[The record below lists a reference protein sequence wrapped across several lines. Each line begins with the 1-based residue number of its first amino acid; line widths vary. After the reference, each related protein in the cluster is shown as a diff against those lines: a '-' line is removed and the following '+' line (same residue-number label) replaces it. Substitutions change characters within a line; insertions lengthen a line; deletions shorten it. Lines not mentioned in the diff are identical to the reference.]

1 MGNKEINEETLLLYV
16 SAYFCCTREMA
27 QILILSAK
35 HNNNYKTWKAPLNR
49 KFNGNEDKLMTLI
62 DLVIKHFG
70 CDRLK
75 ASQIIEQYYNDGK
88 ISELKMIVGFNQ

>member
-35 HNNNYKTWKAPLNR
+35 HNN
-49 KFNGNEDKLMTLI
+49 TLQ
-62 DLVIKHFG
+62 DLENTVKQEI
-70 CDRLK
+70 
-75 ASQIIEQYYNDGK
+75 
-88 ISELKMIVGFNQ
+88 